1 MREQKTLEE
10 QLQELDAFIAE
21 AQAVLLRFPFQTTI
35 RQNISTLKDRRREL
49 KRQIDAQST
58 AA

>member
-1 MREQKTLEE
+1 MRELTTLEK
-10 QLQELDAFIAE
+10 QLMELEAFIAE

-49 KRQIDAQST
+49 MKQIGEQTT